1 LRDAAPR
8 IDVIIAAR
16 NEEALLGSCLD
27 SLLSQDYPREK
38 VRITVVD
45 NASTDRTAEIAACYP
60 VELRHEAKPGA
71 AAARNRALEESDA
84 ELIALLDAHCVLN
97 SEWLVRMAGHFE
109 DDAVG
114 GCQARIDNRASDP
127 RLQRYLT
134 RSGMLTNDR
143 ALDDTVRG
151 ELNIYPWI
159 LSGNS
164 MYRRSAVQTAGG
176 FDESLAACEDVD
188 LAWRVVLLGYRLEYE
203 DAAVAVHYNSDRWLG
218 YVTKL
223 TRYGDGAAVLARRYL
238 AHGARNAFKPASLW
252 SADIERT
259 LSAFFYW
266 AGYRAK
272 AMRIA
277 LGTVDVSGPTVPERA
292 IASLRPPFDWSSSAR
307 LRISDQVV
315 YWFRDDDAS
324 VIVHRPSRSRVVL
337 DGAGDFIWRRL
348 ADGRSRGETI
358 ARLVATYGISD
369 VTAGADA
376 DDLIDELLDAGILLA
391 LNTEREPARL

>member
-16 NEEALLGSCLD
+16 NEEALLASCLE

-45 NASTDRTAEIAACYP
+45 NASTDGTAGIAAHYP
-60 VELRHEAKPGA
+60 VQLRREARPGA

-84 ELIALLDAHCVLN
+84 ELIAFLDAHCVLN
-97 SEWLVRMAGHFE
+97 SQWLVRMAAHFTDE
-109 DDAVG
+109 AVG
-114 GCQARIDNRASDP
+114 GCQARIDNRASNP

-134 RSGMLTNDR
+134 RSGLLANTR
-143 ALDDTVRG
+143 VLDDTVRG

-164 MYRRSAVQTAGG
+164 MYRRSAVQTVGG
-176 FDESLAACEDVD
+176 FDESLPACEDVD

-203 DAAVAVHYNSDRWLG
+203 DAAVAVHHNSDSWRGFL
-218 YVTKL
+218 TKAK
-223 TRYGDGAAVLARRYL
+223 RYGEGSAVLARRYL

-252 SADIERT
+252 STDIERT

-266 AGYRAK
+266 VGYRAE
-272 AMRIA
+272 AMRITFGA
-277 LGTVDVSGPTVPERA
+277 VDPSGPTVPERA
-292 IASLRPPFDWSSSAR
+292 MAPLRPPFHWSSTAR

-315 YWFRDDDAS
+315 YWFRGDAAS
-324 VIVHRPSRSRVVL
+324 VIVHRPTRSRVTL

-348 ADGRSRGETI
+348 ADGCSRGETI
-358 ARLVATYGISD
+358 ARLVATYGISE
-369 VTAGADA
+369 VTAGADT

-391 LNTEREPARL
+391 ADPQWLSAGL